1 MVLASVIF
9 SGITMS
15 LRLKKR
21 SEFLSEILLFISQV
35 SMEIEFV
42 SLPVLEILRKI
53 EAGECCKNLD
63 FIAICLENIQL
74 GEDFFYSWK
83 KGVCDSRLPMKKEER
98 EKLKNLG
105 GMLGTSDAS
114 GQRAMLSLYKS
125 YFSAFY
131 DKAVQEYDKYAKML
145 VTLSVV
151 AGTGIF
157 ILII

>member
-1 MVLASVIF
+1 MVLVSVIF

-63 FIAICLENIQL
+63 FIAICLENTQL

-83 KGVCDSRLPMKKEER
+83 KGVSDSRLPMKKEER
-98 EKLKNLG
+98 EKLENLG

-131 DKAVQEYDKYAKML
+131 DRAVQEYDKYGKMI